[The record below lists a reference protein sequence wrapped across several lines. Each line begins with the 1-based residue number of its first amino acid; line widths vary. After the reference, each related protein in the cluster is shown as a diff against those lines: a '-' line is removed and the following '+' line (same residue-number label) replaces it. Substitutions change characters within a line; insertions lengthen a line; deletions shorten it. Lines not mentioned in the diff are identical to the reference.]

1 MCVIVDTNTF
11 GRFRD
16 PEDEDLEPVRKWLRN
31 RNGKIVYSNTAKCK
45 REWEKGGMGR
55 LTLELRR
62 AGQLKI
68 VPEDAGVAKM
78 EQELID
84 EIKSDDAHI
93 IALAIIAGV
102 KLLVSYTEGDKALFA
117 DFKNLVGGKIY
128 TRKAQEHLLKRDLC
142 P

>member
-1 MCVIVDTNTF
+1 
-11 GRFRD
+11 
-16 PEDEDLEPVRKWLRN
+16 
-31 RNGKIVYSNTAKCK
+31 
-45 REWEKGGMGR
+45 MGP

-68 VPEDAGVAKM
+68 VPEDAGVAEM

-102 KLLVSYTEGDKALFA
+102 KVLVSYTEGDKALFNNFK
-117 DFKNLVGGKIY
+117 DKNLVGGKIY
-128 TRKAQEHLLKRDLC
+128 TKKSHKHLLKTDLC